1 MLTKRLALAFAC
13 ALIAGPAGAQSVDP
27 GAPQSPPAAVTPSNA
42 APAESPRPAATPPA
56 EAQGVQVAPSA
67 PVPAAAAATAA
78 TAPAQSGSTASLAEV
93 VVTATKRSVR
103 AQDVPAAVTVVDGA
117 QLVNMNITDTGGLSK
132 AAPSVT
138 TITAPGGADMQI
150 RGIGS
155 VSFSRTSEQSV
166 GIVVDGVALA
176 NASLGAPPLFDTAQV
191 EVLEGPQGTLYGRN
205 SSAGIVNITTVA
217 PDPRGFGAA
226 LHSDVGTRDSA
237 IVYGNI
243 NVPVTEYSALRV
255 SGSFTQ
261 TPHTVYNEFQHS
273 WDKTDT
279 TSFRARYR
287 WEPTE
292 KLTFNLI
299 ADYSRLNLN
308 GGSNWAVFQSTPGSA
323 LTNDLAQCGVTPTQ
337 KNSTGCTDG
346 PNYLVSKA
354 YGFSGQ
360 ADYDLGFATISSI
373 TAYRKFLSAGDGDS
387 DSVQE
392 NLLNTN
398 FSGNNIRNLSEE
410 LRLNSQNKG
419 FFQYVFGL
427 YYFNSRLF
435 DTGTQEG
442 EIIQLL
448 PPPFGLPIQLGQSFA
463 TGGSSRSYA
472 AYEESTLHFL
482 PSLRGIIGLRYG
494 HENVSANTVRAVAPG
509 AVAAFASTAPV
520 SGAGTDNYVAYRF
533 GLQYDI
539 APKVMSYLT
548 FSRGYKGPAINDQAA
563 SASVPLIVKPEI
575 PLAWEAGLKS
585 RFLHNRVQ
593 ANVAIFDVRYQNYQ
607 SQFYDPALTAFVY
620 GNAPK
625 VVTKGVELSVLGR
638 IASNWAVNF
647 GAMWDEAT
655 YGKGYL
661 VQCSQGQTAA
671 QGCESQ
677 LGGNSATDAGGNR
690 LVGAPLWK
698 LNAQSEFHFDLTGWM
713 EAFLDGDVTY
723 TSRINYDQAYD
734 PTNSA
739 GPHVLLGM
747 RTGVRS
753 PESKWG
759 LSFYVRNL
767 LDQRIPTYRL
777 SNPIGNFEGDN
788 NSDVQILGPD
798 SFRVFGVSLDAKF

>member
-1 MLTKRLALAFAC
+1 MLTKRLALAFGC
-13 ALIAGPAGAQSVDP
+13 ALVAGPAAAQSADA
-27 GAPQSPPAAVTPSNA
+27 GAAQPPPATA
-42 APAESPRPAATPPA
+42 APAIPSSPAP
-56 EAQGVQVAPSA
+56 EARGVQVAPG
-67 PVPAAAAATAA
+67 A
-78 TAPAQSGSTASLAEV
+78 TAPVVAPAVPPSNSSSTSLAEV
-93 VVTATKRSVR
+93 VVTATKRSAR

-117 QLVNMNITDTGGLSK
+117 QLTNLNITDTGQLTR

-138 TITAPGGADMQI
+138 TITATGGADMQI

-155 VSFSRTSEQSV
+155 ISFSKTSEQSV
-166 GIVVDGVALA
+166 GIVLDGVALA
-176 NASLGAPPLFDTAQV
+176 NASLGAPPLFDIAQV

-217 PDPRGFGAA
+217 PDPRGFAVS

-237 IVYGNI
+237 IVYGNV

-261 TPHTVYNEFQHS
+261 APHTVYNAYQNS
-273 WDKTDT
+273 WDKADT
-279 TSFRARYR
+279 SSFRARYR
-287 WEPTE
+287 WEPND

-299 ADYSRLNLN
+299 GDYSRLNLN

-323 LTNDLAQCGVTPTQ
+323 LSGDLAQCGITASQT
-337 KNSTGCTDG
+337 NSVGCNDG
-346 PNYLVSKA
+346 PNFLVSKA

-360 ADYDLGFATISSI
+360 VDYDLGWATLSSI
-373 TAYRKFLSAGDGDS
+373 SAYRKFISNGDSDS

-398 FSGNNIRNLSEE
+398 SGVNNIRNASEE

-419 FFQYVFGL
+419 FFQYVVGL
-427 YYFNSRLF
+427 YYFNSRMF

-442 EIIQLL
+442 DIIQLL
-448 PPPFGLPIQLGQSFA
+448 PPPLGSLDPIQLGQSFA

-494 HENVSANTVRAVAPG
+494 HENVSASTVRAVAPG
-509 AVAAFASTAPV
+509 AVLAFASTSPV
-520 SGAGTDNYVAYRF
+520 SGAATDNYVAYRF
-533 GLQYDI
+533 GLQYDV
-539 APKVMSYLT
+539 APRVMSYLT
-548 FSRGYKGPAINDQAA
+548 FSRGYKGPAINDQAV
-563 SASVPLIVKPEI
+563 STSIPLIVKPEI

-585 RFLHNRVQ
+585 RFLHNRIQ

-607 SQFYDPALTAFVY
+607 STFYDPAVTSFVY

-638 IASNWAVNF
+638 ITSNWAVNF
-647 GAMWDEAT
+647 GGLWNQAT

-677 LGGNSATDAGGNR
+677 LGGSSATDAGGNR

-698 LNAQSEFHFDLTGWM
+698 LNAQSEFHFELADWM

-734 PTNSA
+734 PTNST
-739 GPHVLLGM
+739 GPHVLLGL

-759 LSFYVRNL
+759 LSLYARNL

-777 SNPIGNFEGDN
+777 SNPLGPFELDN

-798 SFRVFGVSLDAKF
+798 SFRTFGVSLDAKF